1 MIFLHENESFMFKS
15 KEPKKQNTCSDMK
28 QFLYKIELCDF
39 VKKSTDE
46 FIIEKKMKNY
56 FVLNILQFFFT
67 WAYLEHSGY

>member
-15 KEPKKQNTCSDMK
+15 MEPKKQNTCSDMK

-46 FIIEKKMKNY
+46 FIIEKKNEKSFCIEYSPIHFYMG
-56 FVLNILQFFFT
+56 IPG
-67 WAYLEHSGY
+67 A